1 MVIREAGLLFRG
13 FTLVNGQYHKSGE
26 AEIDKDLRAGLLTA
40 MLNFAE
46 TAFKV
51 DLIEYFEGSKY
62 IVAFTGDSIMA
73 KDSIDPEPLIGYAI
87 LDKQKKI
94 DRHIKKIVIPLLKRV
109 IKEFSDEHSGKNL
122 SEISQFRGFKA
133 NNLDRIFGSTTKKI
147 DDRLRNTIFFQKN
160 E

>member
-13 FTLVNGQYHKSGE
+13 FTLINGQYHKSGQT
-26 AEIDKDLRAGLLTA
+26 EIDKDLRAGLLTA

-62 IVAFTGDSIMA
+62 VVAFTGDEIMA
-73 KDSIDPEPLIGYAI
+73 DDSIDPEPLIGYAL
-87 LDKQKKI
+87 LDKTKKI
-94 DRHIKKIVIPLLKRV
+94 DKHIHKMVIPLLKEV
-109 IKEFSDEHSGKNL
+109 IKQFCEKFTGKNL
-122 SEISQFRGFKA
+122 SEISQFRGFK
-133 NNLDRIFGSTTKKI
+133 NNLDEIFGSSTKKI
-147 DDRLRNTIFFQKN
+147 DERLKSTIFFQKK